1 MYAAFRQILPK
12 PVWLKPLP
20 KFLVNQQTRI
30 LTQQPEHI
38 KLPPTPKPCCLAGC
52 TNCVWVEYAHKIA
65 DLLNGCD
72 EKAQEIVL
80 NKVPDPVLRSFL
92 KVELKSIQQQREREQ
107 FDD

>member
-1 MYAAFRQILPK
+1 MYAVFRQIFMK
-12 PVWLKPLP
+12 PVWLRPLP
-20 KFLVNQQTRI
+20 RVLINHQTRI
-30 LTQQPEHI
+30 LTQLPENI

-52 TNCVWVEYAHKIA
+52 TNCVWVEYAHKLA
-65 DLLNGCD
+65 DLFHGYD

-92 KVELKSIQQQREREQ
+92 KVELKSIQQQRAREH